1 MQRSR
6 VLSRVFAGVLA
17 GGLLAG
23 CGIKGP
29 ARPPL
34 VSTPSS
40 APTPEGAAEPGRE
53 ATGRGPFAPAP
64 PPDAGTP

>member
-6 VLSRVFAGVLA
+6 VLVVVLGGGVLA
-17 GGLLAG
+17 GLWGLAG

-34 VSTPSS
+34 PPS
-40 APTPEGAAEPGRE
+40 APPTTETQAPAE
-53 ATGRGPFAPAP
+53 AGRGPFAPSAP
-64 PPDAGTP
+64 PPEDAGTP

>member
-6 VLSRVFAGVLA
+6 VLVVVLGGGMLA
-17 GGLLAG
+17 GLCGLVG

-34 VSTPSS
+34 PPS
-40 APTPEGAAEPGRE
+40 APPTSEAQAPAE
-53 ATGRGPFAPAP
+53 AGRGPFAPSAP
-64 PPDAGTP
+64 PAEDAGTP